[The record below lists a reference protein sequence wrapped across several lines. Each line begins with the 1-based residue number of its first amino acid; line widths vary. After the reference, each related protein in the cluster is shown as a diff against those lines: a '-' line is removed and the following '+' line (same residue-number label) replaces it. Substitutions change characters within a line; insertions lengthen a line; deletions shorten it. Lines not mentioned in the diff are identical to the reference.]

1 MNAAD
6 LLVYAVSDRH
16 WLKDGE
22 PLNSAIELAIEG
34 GATFIQLREKAL
46 PYGEFLEQAKQT
58 AKLCKE
64 KNVKF
69 VVNDDVH
76 IAKLANADG
85 VHIGQSDETLANARK
100 ILGEDK
106 IIGVSVQS
114 VQQALQAERGSAD
127 YLGVGAMFKTSSKD
141 DAKIVSI
148 NTLREICNAVKIPV
162 VAIGGINL
170 ENIELF
176 EKSGI
181 CGVAVISA
189 IFGQKDIKKAA
200 ALLRTAAKK
209 FLKQA

>member
-1 MNAAD
+1 MDAAD

-22 PLNSAIELAIEG
+22 PLNNAITLAIEG

-69 VVNDDVH
+69 VVNDNVQ

-85 VHIGQSDETLANARK
+85 VHIGQGDETLANARK
-100 ILGEDK
+100 ILGKDK
-106 IIGVSVQS
+106 IIGVSVQT
-114 VQQALQAERGSAD
+114 VRQALEAEKGSAD

-141 DAKIVSI
+141 DAEIVTL

-170 ENIELF
+170 ENLKLF
-176 EKSGI
+176 ADTGI
-181 CGVAVISA
+181 CGIAVISA
-189 IFGQKDIKKAA
+189 IFGQKDIKKATAQLRA
-200 ALLRTAAKK
+200 AAEQI
-209 FLKQA
+209 LK

>member
-1 MNAAD
+1 MCIR
-6 LLVYAVSDRH
+6 DR
-16 WLKDGE
+16 
-22 PLNSAIELAIEG
+22 
-34 GATFIQLREKAL
+34 
-46 PYGEFLEQAKQT
+46 
-58 AKLCKE
+58 
-64 KNVKF
+64 
-69 VVNDDVH
+69 
-76 IAKLANADG
+76 
-85 VHIGQSDETLANARK
+85 
-100 ILGEDK
+100 
-106 IIGVSVQS
+106 
-114 VQQALQAERGSAD
+114 AERGSAD